1 MGRVFQGGD
10 LKKVSAQGGPAVTI
24 CTACAAGNRGASWGA
39 DDTIVFSASGG
50 TQGLS
55 RISAAGGEKA
65 VLTKV
70 DGQKGDSAHSWPE
83 FLPGERAVLFTILS
97 GTGAENALIAVRDLK
112 TGEQKTLVR
121 GGSHPHYVAT
131 GHIVYGAAGTL
142 RAIRFD
148 LDRLAVIGNPIP
160 VVDHVVTKPAG
171 TADFS
176 ISRNGSLAYI
186 TGGLQAL
193 GQRLAWID
201 RQGHEEPI
209 AAPPHG
215 YMYPR
220 VSPDGQ
226 RVALDTRDVSSVDIW
241 IWDLQRQVLTR
252 LTTDPARDLT
262 PVWTPDGRRIAYSSD
277 RGGAPN
283 LFWQASDGTGTA
295 ERLTT
300 SLQVQA
306 PAAFTPDGKSLILR
320 DTDPKTGADIAL
332 MTLEGERTPKPL
344 IHSRFDEANAELSPD
359 GRWIAYQSDE
369 SGRAEVHVRPFPA
382 VDSGHWQVSTDG
394 GQQPLWARSGRELF
408 FVDASRRII
417 AVPIQTGPSFT
428 AGNATVAV
436 AALSVATGPGRAY
449 DVSPDGKRFL
459 VIRPAGADD
468 KTGPA
473 QLNVV
478 LNWGDELTRLLPA
491 KR

>member
-1 MGRVFQGGD
+1 
-10 LKKVSAQGGPAVTI
+10 
-24 CTACAAGNRGASWGA
+24 
-39 DDTIVFSASGG
+39 
-50 TQGLS
+50 
-55 RISAAGGEKA
+55 
-65 VLTKV
+65 
-70 DGQKGDSAHSWPE
+70 
-83 FLPGERAVLFTILS
+83 
-97 GTGAENALIAVRDLK
+97 
-112 TGEQKTLVR
+112 
-121 GGSHPHYVAT
+121 
-131 GHIVYGAAGTL
+131 
-142 RAIRFD
+142 
-148 LDRLAVIGNPIP
+148 
-160 VVDHVVTKPAG
+160 
-171 TADFS
+171 
-176 ISRNGSLAYI
+176 
-186 TGGLQAL
+186 
-193 GQRLAWID
+193 
-201 RQGHEEPI
+201 
-209 AAPPHG
+209 
-215 YMYPR
+215 MYPR

-359 GRWIAYQSDE
+359 GRWIAYQSNE
-369 SGRAEVHVRPFPA
+369 SGRAEVHVRPFPK
-382 VDSGHWQVSTDG
+382 VDSGHWQISTNG
-394 GQQPLWARSGRELF
+394 GSQPLWARSGRELF

-428 AGNATVAV
+428 AGNTTVAV
-436 AALSVATGPGRAY
+436 AALSVATAPGRAY

-459 VIRPAGADD
+459 VIQPAGADD
-468 KTGPA
+468 KASQP

-491 KR
+491 KK